1 MSKLYTNIRLL
12 AVMAILSMALPGAFA
27 LKTTN
32 LYLAEGSSAI
42 LMDYSYTDGDFVM
55 RSTLSPGDNIVELKD
70 YSHVYIF
77 PAPGVE
83 TITVTPEDDC
93 MKFVDDTRRGK
104 KYYDVYASSK
114 LQEKYTVTTSG
125 GSAQLPTA
133 TVRLAPGSKARV
145 LEKNERTLEYVP
157 YKELAEGDNA
167 VELMMESELVPG
179 TVPFYYLCG
188 EENYVLDVVTDG
200 DGNNIEIKQDS
211 FLGNYI
217 ELTAF
222 NYKTEYNVTTK
233 ERPDPQGDPVF
244 ILSDGS
250 HAYYK
255 SAYGGGAV
263 NLNPGDNY
271 AELDGPY
278 YIFAAEGFHWV
289 SFKDKDNNDIPIDP
303 KKGCG
308 NISTSWGYNPPYYI
322 TTAPNEGPDPTFTI
336 NIDDVNG
343 IECYMLSNNKTHLLR
358 PGKNTF
364 SFNGYIEDSV
374 LIGREGWENYS
385 PLYSVK
391 VNGEEQSPSYQH
403 MIRLEDGMV
412 IDVIVNYPE
421 DKNCVYTFEYSDGA
435 ENFWTSILV
444 DGKETTPVDNKIEVL
459 AGKKVELLNTNADN
473 WKINSITLPDNYV
486 INKMKITDV
495 LSFTAR
501 NDDKVKVD
509 ASPAVEVPISIT
521 IDTDADQLKVMNGDW
536 NTGHP
541 VKGLRNGHN
550 NVIIKDNR
558 DFLMITHVN
567 EAASIHSVQY
577 RPTPDSQL
585 MDANKSA
592 SFPYYYT
599 ASGLR
604 EGAEVF
610 IYVNEQV
617 GIEGIAAEIDSD
629 SEWYTLAGQRVN
641 RDNLVPGIYIR
652 RHNGT
657 AAKVTVK

>member
-1 MSKLYTNIRLL
+1 M
-12 AVMAILSMALPGAFA
+12 
-27 LKTTN
+27 
-32 LYLAEGSSAI
+32 
-42 LMDYSYTDGDFVM
+42 
-55 RSTLSPGDNIVELKD
+55 
-70 YSHVYIF
+70 
-77 PAPGVE
+77 
-83 TITVTPEDDC
+83 
-93 MKFVDDTRRGK
+93 
-104 KYYDVYASSK
+104 
-114 LQEKYTVTTSG
+114 
-125 GSAQLPTA
+125 
-133 TVRLAPGSKARV
+133 
-145 LEKNERTLEYVP
+145 
-157 YKELAEGDNA
+157 
-167 VELMMESELVPG
+167 
-179 TVPFYYLCG
+179 
-188 EENYVLDVVTDG
+188 
-200 DGNNIEIKQDS
+200 
-211 FLGNYI
+211 
-217 ELTAF
+217 
-222 NYKTEYNVTTK
+222 
-233 ERPDPQGDPVF
+233 
-244 ILSDGS
+244 
-250 HAYYK
+250 
-255 SAYGGGAV
+255 
-263 NLNPGDNY
+263 
-271 AELDGPY
+271 
-278 YIFAAEGFHWV
+278 
-289 SFKDKDNNDIPIDP
+289 
-303 KKGCG
+303 
-308 NISTSWGYNPPYYI
+308 
-322 TTAPNEGPDPTFTI
+322 
-336 NIDDVNG
+336 
-343 IECYMLSNNKTHLLR
+343 
-358 PGKNTF
+358 
-364 SFNGYIEDSV
+364 
-374 LIGREGWENYS
+374 
-385 PLYSVK
+385 K

-412 IDVIVNYPE
+412 IDIIVNYPK

-509 ASPAVEVPISIT
+509 ASPAAEVPISIT

-567 EAASIHSVQY
+567 ETASIHSVQY

-629 SEWYTLAGQRVN
+629 SEWYSLAGQRVN

>member
-12 AVMAILSMALPGAFA
+12 AVMAILSVALPGAFA

-233 ERPDPQGDPVF
+233 ERRPAPQGDPVF
-244 ILSDGS
+244 ILSHIIS
-250 HAYYK
+250 LHTVEAR
-255 SAYGGGAV
+255 SISIPATTMP
-263 NLNPGDNY
+263 NLTARTIFSQPKVSTGCRSRTRTIMIFLSTRKKDAETYPHPGDTI
-271 AELDGPY
+271 L
-278 YIFAAEGFHWV
+278 
-289 SFKDKDNNDIPIDP
+289 PIISP
-303 KKGCG
+303 QHPTKVRTRHSP
-308 NISTSWGYNPPYYI
+308 STS
-322 TTAPNEGPDPTFTI
+322 TT
-336 NIDDVNG
+336 
-343 IECYMLSNNKTHLLR
+343 
-358 PGKNTF
+358 
-364 SFNGYIEDSV
+364 
-374 LIGREGWENYS
+374 
-385 PLYSVK
+385 
-391 VNGEEQSPSYQH
+391 
-403 MIRLEDGMV
+403 
-412 IDVIVNYPE
+412 
-421 DKNCVYTFEYSDGA
+421 
-435 ENFWTSILV
+435 
-444 DGKETTPVDNKIEVL
+444 
-459 AGKKVELLNTNADN
+459 
-473 WKINSITLPDNYV
+473 
-486 INKMKITDV
+486 
-495 LSFTAR
+495 
-501 NDDKVKVD
+501 
-509 ASPAVEVPISIT
+509 
-521 IDTDADQLKVMNGDW
+521 
-536 NTGHP
+536 
-541 VKGLRNGHN
+541 
-550 NVIIKDNR
+550 
-558 DFLMITHVN
+558 
-567 EAASIHSVQY
+567 
-577 RPTPDSQL
+577 
-585 MDANKSA
+585 
-592 SFPYYYT
+592 
-599 ASGLR
+599 
-604 EGAEVF
+604 
-610 IYVNEQV
+610 
-617 GIEGIAAEIDSD
+617 
-629 SEWYTLAGQRVN
+629 
-641 RDNLVPGIYIR
+641 
-652 RHNGT
+652 
-657 AAKVTVK
+657 